1 MAIGTN
7 AIPYELKADKEI
19 SANAK
24 LIYLEISF
32 CCKKFN
38 VCNFSNNDFQ
48 KMLGISSNHTLIS
61 SLTSLQEKG
70 WIEIEYSRK
79 LGTTSERFIRLKKQQ
94 KNSQE
99 VVQKMHQ
106 GSAKNALGVVQKMHQ
121 GSAKNAQ
128 PSSLFN
134 KENKEINKENKEIN
148 KENKES
154 GVVVYSSLSLTETEL
169 QKLFDEFWQIY
180 PNEKKNLDEKSAFE
194 KFIQIDLEK
203 EYQYLMSF
211 IQNLIDT
218 NKSRYIPNLKSFF
231 QKRPFTNHSQIDCL
245 SDFKID
251 SILHPIT
258 QQQIDNLFE
267 QLKL

>member
-38 VCNFSNNDFQ
+38 VCEFSNSDFQ
-48 KMLGISSNHTLIS
+48 NMLGITKPTLIS
-61 SLTSLQEKG
+61 SLLSLQEKG
-70 WIEIEYSRK
+70 WIEIEYIRK
-79 LGTTSERFIRLKKQQ
+79 LGTNQQRIIRLKEPPK
-94 KNSQE
+94 SDEE
-99 VVQKMHQ
+99 VVKKFNQSSKEI
-106 GSAKNALGVVQKMHQ
+106 LPGVVKKFNQSSKEILP
-121 GSAKNAQ
+121 
-128 PSSLFN
+128 PSSLF
-134 KENKEINKENKEIN
+134 NKENKEIN

-169 QKLFDEFWQIY
+169 QKLFNEFWQIY

-231 QKRPFTNHSQIDCL
+231 QKQPFTNHSQIDCS